1 MNTTMKKFLIITL
14 LFYSEKILAQ
24 ELFVFTEP
32 ASNMA
37 AKSIGLRVNNGF
49 FKNNETGKINYFLNP
64 EIMWGVSRKTMAH
77 VATFIN
83 KGAGN
88 NFSVTGASFYL
99 KYRLLSADEIHNHFR
114 MSVFGKY
121 AINNSITNQAA
132 IDLTGFNAGYEGGL
146 VATQLINKVALSA
159 TTSLVHALDNGTQ
172 KFVFNN
178 TNRNALN
185 YTLSIGKLILPK
197 EYTNY
202 KQTNLNL
209 MLELL
214 GQTNLGTG
222 KTYLDIAPAAQLVI
236 DSRAIVDVGYRY
248 GIVTDLQRNFT
259 KGVFVRFEYN
269 IFNIY

>member
-1 MNTTMKKFLIITL
+1 MKILVFISL
-14 LFYSEKILAQ
+14 LFCSKILVAQ

-49 FKNNETGKINYFLNP
+49 LKNNETNKINYFLNP

-83 KGAGN
+83 NGAGN
-88 NFSVTGASFYL
+88 RFSINGASFYL
-99 KYRLLSADEIHNHFR
+99 KYRLLSVDDIHNHFR
-114 MSVFGKY
+114 MSAFGKY
-121 AINNSITNQAA
+121 AFNNSIINQAA

-159 TTSLVHALDNGTQ
+159 TSSITHAMNNGAQ
-172 KFVFNN
+172 KFPLNN
-178 TNRNALN
+178 NNRNALN
-185 YTLSIGKLILPK
+185 YTFSIGKLILPK

-209 MLELL
+209 MLEIL

-222 KTYLDIAPAAQLVI
+222 KTYLDIAPAVQVVI
-236 DSRAIVDVGYRY
+236 NSRAIVDVGYRY
-248 GIVTDLQRNFT
+248 GLITDLQRNFT
-259 KGVFVRFEYN
+259 KGVFIRLEYN